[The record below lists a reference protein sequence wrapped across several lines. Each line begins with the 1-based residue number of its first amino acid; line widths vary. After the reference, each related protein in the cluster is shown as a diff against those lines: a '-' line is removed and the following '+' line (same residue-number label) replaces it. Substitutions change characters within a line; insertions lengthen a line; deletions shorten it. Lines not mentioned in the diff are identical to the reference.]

1 MTSKNNLHNLE
12 LNSKNKT
19 KKRSTAATYKNA
31 YIRVIL
37 PKRILEMRI
46 SV

>member
-12 LNSKNKT
+12 MNSKNKT
-19 KKRSTAATYKNA
+19 KKGRLRQLIK
-31 YIRVIL
+31 
-37 PKRILEMRI
+37 MRI